1 MPGVFSLIHGTR
13 NEIAVAL
20 VQHPLTKAVGFTGS
34 LRAGRALFNAAAR
47 RPDPIPVYAEMGSVN
62 PVFVLPGALSERA
75 NAIGEGMKNSVML
88 DVGQFCTCPGLA
100 VGIGDAGF
108 ARFVERLE
116 ELIQNTQPGTMLYP
130 GILQS
135 YEASVH
141 RLNAIEEVRA
151 IRCSITGSVER
162 NRSSPFDVRN
172 RSANFHGA
180 S

>member
-1 MPGVFSLIHGTR
+1 MPPHDVQIRFLFMRRWAALI
-13 NEIAVAL
+13 
-20 VQHPLTKAVGFTGS
+20 
-34 LRAGRALFNAAAR
+34 
-47 RPDPIPVYAEMGSVN
+47 N